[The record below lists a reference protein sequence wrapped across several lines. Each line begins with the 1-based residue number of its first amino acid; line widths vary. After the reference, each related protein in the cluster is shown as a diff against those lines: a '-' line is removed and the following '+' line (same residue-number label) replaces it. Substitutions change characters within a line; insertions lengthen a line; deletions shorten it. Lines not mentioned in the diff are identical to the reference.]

1 LIAEIPVV
9 EDENELSEYPASEQ
23 SEVGLLNERVESDV
37 LAHDIDTTREE
48 TIDDGTTEDKDV
60 TTNAEEN
67 AAKRGRHGMKR
78 RWNCE
83 EIQIFNKEFE
93 TNLLNKT
100 MPTAQELE
108 NSKNEL
114 VSRSTSQIRTRL
126 NNIILGKQRA
136 K

>member
-1 LIAEIPVV
+1 MIAEIPVV
-9 EDENELSEYPASEQ
+9 EDENELSQSPENEQ
-23 SEVGLLNERVESDV
+23 SDVGVLNERVESDV
-37 LAHDIDTTREE
+37 LAHDIHTTREE

-67 AAKRGRHGMKR
+67 AAKGSRHGMKR

-83 EIQIFNKEFE
+83 EIQIFNNKFE

-100 MPTAQELE
+100 MPTAQELA